1 MNINEFEIFIRNQ
14 VPKVV
19 GFHPYFEEA
28 LRYILESGG
37 KRFRPQLIFSVVEAF
52 DTNLVKNSFYAG
64 FAIEALHTYSLIH
77 DDLPAMDNADF
88 RRGVSTIH
96 KKYDEVTATL
106 VGDAL
111 NTLPF
116 EILAKAPFR
125 DDVKI
130 DLIRSLS
137 ENGGLNG
144 MIIGQAID
152 CYFENKPLTIEQVRF
167 LHQHKTGKL
176 IASALEMG
184 GIIVGDKILSKQ
196 LFDFGLT
203 LGLLF
208 QIQDDILDKIE
219 TDEVAGKPTNH
230 DKNKNSFVTLLGLED
245 AIKEANIEAQKSLKL
260 LEAFPKNLQLNLEKN
275 LVKYLFRHKK

>member
-1 MNINEFEIFIRNQ
+1 
-14 VPKVV
+14 
-19 GFHPYFEEA
+19 
-28 LRYILESGG
+28 
-37 KRFRPQLIFSVVEAF
+37 
-52 DTNLVKNSFYAG
+52 
-64 FAIEALHTYSLIH
+64 
-77 DDLPAMDNADF
+77 MDNADF

-96 KKYDEVTATL
+96 KKYDEVTAIL

-184 GIIVGDKILSKQ
+184 GIIVGDKVLSKK

-230 DKNKNSFVTLLGLED
+230 DENKNSFVTLLGLEN
-245 AIKEANIEAQKSLKL
+245 AIKEANIEAEKSLKL
-260 LEAFPKNLQLNLEKN
+260 LKTFPKNLQLNLEKN
-275 LVKYLFRHKK
+275 LIKYIFRHKK